1 MEPKV
6 PVAVDKCRAGEKYT
20 AKAGSKILAYSVTS

>member
-6 PVAVDKCRAGEKYT
+6 PVGVDQVRSGEKYT